1 MKTGAKAQV
10 KKLLR
15 AIDESSA
22 FHLLSNNLQAFTA
35 RCEIIRNAESTL
47 DLQYYYFHGDTTGH
61 LIAQLLVEAAN
72 RGVFVRVLLD
82 DIDTLDADEA
92 IRILNA
98 HPEIEIRIFNPFR
111 FRGLLRYVEFIF
123 DLSRVGHRMHNK
135 AMMADESIAIIGGR
149 NIGDI
154 YFSADPELL
163 FMDIDLL
170 SIGAIVKNIKMSFE
184 EYWNSQW
191 TVSVDRLYEKPKRAY
206 AIKRI
211 RLYLN
216 RYVQSVKETEFV
228 KDLVS
233 LQYDDEIFKLEY
245 LGARAR
251 LFYDSPE
258 KISYRNKPKTTPM
271 LEGLREIVDSVESEL
286 TLISAYFVPGKNG
299 IKWFQS
305 LIHRGVT
312 INVLTNSLAATDVVA
327 VHSGYARYRK
337 ALLDIG
343 VNLYELKPSAYAL
356 EKTKFK
362 ILAAG
367 SQTSMHAKTI
377 IIDNKS
383 VFIGSPNLDP
393 RSKDLNT
400 EMGLLVEHEHLSAQV
415 MEVFNEASH
424 GSNSYH
430 VQYEK
435 VSETGSC
442 KKQLIWRSSLNGKD
456 IVYISEPQASRWRKI
471 RCRLYRLLP
480 ADNLL

>member
-1 MKTGAKAQV
+1 MKTGVAARV
-10 KKLLR
+10 KKLLE

-61 LIAQLLVEAAN
+61 LIAKLLVEAAN
-72 RGVFVRVLLD
+72 RGVYVRVLLD
-82 DIDTLDADEA
+82 DIDTLGADEA
-92 IRILNA
+92 IRVLNA

-111 FRGLLRYVEFIF
+111 FRGSLRYFEFIF

-135 AMMADESIAIIGGR
+135 AMMADDSIAIIGGR

-170 SIGAIVKNIKMSFE
+170 SIGAISKSIKKSFE

-191 TVSVDRLYEKPKRAY
+191 TVAVDQLYEKPKRAH
-206 AIKRI
+206 AVKRI
-211 RLYLN
+211 KHYLN
-216 RYVQSVKETEFV
+216 RYVQNVQETEFV

-233 LQYDDEIFKLEY
+233 LQSDDEIFKLVY
-245 LGARAR
+245 IGAKAR

-258 KISYRNKPKTTPM
+258 KISFRNRPKTTHM
-271 LEGLREIVDSVESEL
+271 LEGLREIVDSVETEL

-299 IKWFQS
+299 VEWFKS
-305 LIHRGVT
+305 LIARGVT

-343 VNLYELKPSAYAL
+343 VNLYELKPGAYAV
-356 EKTKFK
+356 ERSRFKF
-362 ILAAG
+362 LRAG
-367 SQTSMHAKTI
+367 SRSSLHAKTMI
-377 IIDNKS
+377 LDNKT

-400 EMGLLVEHEHLSAQV
+400 EMGLLVENKKLSTQV
-415 MEVFNEASH
+415 MEVFNEATH
-424 GSNSYH
+424 GKNSYN
-430 VQYEK
+430 VKYQT
-435 VSETGSC
+435 VSGNKRTQ
-442 KKQLIWRSSLNGKD
+442 KKLIWHSCQDSQE
-456 IVYISEPQASRWRKI
+456 IMYTTEPQASRWRKI
-471 RCRLYRLLP
+471 RCWLYRLLP